1 MNDNLT
7 DQQQAEIVKKWLKDN
22 GLFIVASFG
31 IAISG
36 VFGLQYFKE
45 TNLKQAENASRL
57 YAEMEFAVRQ
67 QRLSQAQ
74 IILQQMD
81 NDFSGSAYQIQ
92 SHLSM
97 AKLFMDSLDY
107 DNAIVQLEFVLEQSE
122 DETFTMVAR
131 QRIARIYIEKSQYQ
145 EALDIL
151 GDNVSEAFTAQYEI
165 IRGDAYMGIG
175 DMSNAKVSYE
185 IALELLSPGSFS
197 YDFTKMK
204 FEQINQPNEAEET
217 QS

>member
-31 IAISG
+31 IAISS
-36 VFGLQYFKE
+36 VFGLQYFQE
-45 TNLKQAENASRL
+45 SNLKQAENASKL

-67 QRLSQAQ
+67 QRLPQAQ
-74 IILQQMD
+74 TILQQMD

-107 DNAIVQLEFVLEQSE
+107 DNAITQLEFVLEQAG
-122 DETFTMVAR
+122 DETFITVAR

-145 EALDIL
+145 AALDML
-151 GDNVSEAFTAQYEI
+151 GDETPEAFSAQYEI
-165 IRGDAYMGIG
+165 IKGDAYMGIG
-175 DMSNAKVSYE
+175 DMSNAKASYE
-185 IALELLSPGSFS
+185 IAMESLSPGSFS

-204 FEQINQPNEAEET
+204 FEQINQTDKEEDT